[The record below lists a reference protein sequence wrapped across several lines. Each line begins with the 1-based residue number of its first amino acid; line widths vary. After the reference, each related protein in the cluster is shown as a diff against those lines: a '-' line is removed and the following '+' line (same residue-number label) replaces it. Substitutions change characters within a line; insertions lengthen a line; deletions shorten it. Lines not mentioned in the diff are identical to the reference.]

1 MKQIIF
7 TVLIASL
14 LSACGLAPKP
24 KQPSQWNR
32 VPINK
37 TVPDEIQRGAI

>member
-7 TVLIASL
+7 VVLIVSL

-32 VPINK
+32 IPINK
-37 TVPDEIQRGAI
+37 TVLDEIQRGAI

>member
-1 MKQIIF
+1 MKVISFIL
-7 TVLIASL
+7 LIASF

-24 KQPSQWNR
+24 KQPNNWNR

-37 TVPDEIQRGAI
+37 TLPAETQ

>member
-7 TVLIASL
+7 TILIASL
-14 LSACGLAPKP
+14 LSACILAPKP
-24 KQPSQWNR
+24 KQPSNWNR

-37 TVPDEIQRGAI
+37 TVPAEIQRGAI